1 MAAEALIALGRAEL
15 VIPWV
20 EQYKV
25 QLDGFPAA
33 HRPIAKDEWREA
45 LGDHRRVGDW
55 VAFFDSELRDR
66 RWPSVLDEWAI
77 ELAPGLVAAGTH
89 GLIRTA
95 HAVRSLD
102 AGETPA
108 RRHELAQGLGFWA
121 ARYVCLP
128 ERRGGGGTMRPSQAI
143 RHVDRVPPDEQVL
156 RGRIGDQLRP
166 LDQSDTFPVIADLV
180 AATASDSTFLSDL
193 TETFARVFLAN
204 VEETGKVI
212 GFIHAVTGPSAV
224 RLIAPHVSEAASTAL
239 RRYAWQAAAALYAA
253 MGRREPSDEECVLP
267 AATADELADAAAAT
281 LDPHAIK
288 FTEACLRE
296 YALNPK
302 PVYLVAAADA
312 TERIRQAE

>member
-1 MAAEALIALGRAEL
+1 MLVRRPLAAMSSPKVSASGQPGTFAFLSAEA
-15 VIPWV
+15 
-20 EQYKV
+20 
-25 QLDGFPAA
+25 
-33 HRPIAKDEWREA
+33 
-45 LGDHRRVGDW
+45 
-55 VAFFDSELRDR
+55 
-66 RWPSVLDEWAI
+66 
-77 ELAPGLVAAGTH
+77 VAARC
-89 GLIRTA
+89 GL
-95 HAVRSLD
+95 
-102 AGETPA
+102 
-108 RRHELAQGLGFWA
+108 RR
-121 ARYVCLP
+121 
-128 ERRGGGGTMRPSQAI
+128 
-143 RHVDRVPPDEQVL
+143 
-156 RGRIGDQLRP
+156 
-166 LDQSDTFPVIADLV
+166 QSDTWTGCHPTSRSYADGSATSCVRSTVGHFSGNRDLV